1 MLPAN
6 YLERVYAGFFG
17 KNVGIQLGAPV
28 ESVIWT
34 RERIQAVFGDDIR
47 GYLRPYK
54 TFGADDDANG
64 PAYFFRVLQESDD
77 PDVADFGRAWLDY
90 AREGKGFFWWGGVG
104 QSTSHTAYYMLK
116 NGASAPIGREALEGV
131 MKISE
136 GIGGQIFVDTI
147 GLCLP
152 GEPERAA
159 DLGGKLASVAY
170 YGEAV
175 YGGRFMAAAVAAA
188 FGEPTVEAIVARA
201 LDTIPADSDYARVAN
216 AVIAFHRAY
225 PRDWQGCFAMLERD
239 WGYDRYS
246 GICPMIPNAGVCIL
260 SLLYGAGDFNRTV
273 EIATLC
279 GWDTD
284 CNAGNVGTILGVFC
298 GMEGIADTYIGPM
311 YDTAILSGVSG
322 YLNICDL
329 PSFAR
334 EVALCGYRMMGQE
347 LPAGLPDP
355 GKGLA
360 FDFSLPKST
369 HGFRVSHPFYLQI
382 ANRAMADG
390 RRGLQ
395 VLFNRLQKGNECRL
409 FFKPFFTRADFEDAR
424 YSPVFTPKVWPG
436 QRLTIRLFKE
446 QWTGAEPMTVTPYVR
461 TAFDG
466 RIFKGEGTAP
476 ENNAWQEIVFD
487 IPDVENGLIDE
498 AGLIVT
504 SHSVNTSDFASRDL
518 GRFFIGSVHVTGN
531 AAYAIDM
538 AKAKTEFGCLTPF
551 SHNRGLWTVEGDGM
565 KVIAEESA
573 TSFTGNYFAGDYT
586 VRATVQAQKD
596 SSACLL
602 VRGLGTVRHV
612 LCGLLPGGRAGIL
625 RCDRVYETLA
635 SSEFAWEPMRNYC
648 LEARVKGARAELWI
662 DGTLIAA
669 FDGLPYTHGMVGV
682 GMPCGGEARFSG
694 IRVQEQ
700 DDELQAAIMPS
711 LA

>member
-1 MLPAN
+1 MLPTN

-34 RERIQAVFGDDIR
+34 RERIQAVFGDDIH

-64 PAYFFRVLQESDD
+64 PAYFFRVLQALDS
-77 PDVADFGRAWLDY
+77 PDVQDFARAWIDY

-104 QSTSHTAYYMLK
+104 RSTSHTVYHLIK
-116 NGASAPIGREALEGV
+116 TGTPAPIGQEVLEGV
-131 MKISE
+131 KKESE
-136 GIGGQIFVDTI
+136 SIGGQIFIDTI

-152 GEPERAA
+152 GDPDRAA
-159 DLGGKLASVAY
+159 ELGEALASVAY

-188 FGEPTVEAIVARA
+188 FAEPSPEAIVLRA
-201 LDTIPADSDYARVAN
+201 LQTIPQDSDYARVTR
-216 AVIAFHRAY
+216 AVLDYYHAH
-225 PRDWQGCFAMLERD
+225 PGDWQGCFAMLERD
-239 WGYDRYS
+239 WGYDRYT

-260 SLLYGAGDFNRTV
+260 ALLYGEGDFNRTV

-298 GMEGIADTYIGPM
+298 GMEGIDDAYIPAM

-334 EVALCGYRMMGQE
+334 EVALCGYRMMDE
-347 LPAGLPDP
+347 TPPEGLAHP
-355 GKGLA
+355 GKNLE

-369 HGFRVSHPFYLQI
+369 HGFRVSNPFYLQI
-382 ANRAMADG
+382 ANKEMPDG

-395 VLFNRLQKGNECRL
+395 VLYNRLQQGNESRL

-424 YSPVFTPKVWPG
+424 YSPVFTPQVWPG
-436 QRLTIRLFKE
+436 QRLEMHLYQE
-446 QWTGAEPMTVTPYVR
+446 QWTGAQPITVAPYVR

-466 RIFKGEGTAP
+466 RIWAGASLTP
-476 ENNAWQEIVFD
+476 QNNAWQEIAFD
-487 IPDVENGLIDE
+487 IPDVEGGLIDE
-498 AGLIVT
+498 VGLIVT
-504 SHSVNTSDFASRDL
+504 SRSVNTSDFASRDL
-518 GRFFIGSVHVTGN
+518 GRFWIDSVRVTGN
-531 AAYAIDM
+531 AAYALDLS
-538 AKAKTEFGCLTPF
+538 KAREEFGCVTPF
-551 SHNRGLWTVEGDGM
+551 SHNRGTWRVEEGVL
-565 KVIAEESA
+565 KVQAEEST
-573 TSFTGNYFAGDYT
+573 TSFTGNYFASGYRVRCD
-586 VRATVQAQKD
+586 VRAGE
-596 SSACLL
+596 SGSACLL

-612 LCGLLPGGRAGIL
+612 LCGLLPGGKAGIL
-625 RCDRVYETLA
+625 LCDRIYTPLA
-635 SSEFAWEPMRNYC
+635 EVDFAWEAGCMYG
-648 LEARVKGARAELWI
+648 LEAVVRDQSVELWI
-662 DGTLIAA
+662 DGERVASAEGIPYGYGMIGV
-669 FDGLPYTHGMVGV
+669 GLPEA
-682 GMPCGGEARFSG
+682 GEASFEG
-694 IRVQEQ
+694 FAVQET
-700 DDELQAAIMPS
+700 DA
-711 LA
+711 